1 MTDIKNLHVK
11 CILGTSEDTLENKE
25 EQPQARLEGS
35 LLQSLKSSA
44 FVILLG
50 PCESHHVYPSS
61 L

>member
-11 CILGTSEDTLENKE
+11 YVLGTSVMGEDTLENKE

-35 LLQSLKSSA
+35 LLQTLKSSA

-50 PCESHHVYPSS
+50 P
-61 L
+61 